1 MREVAV
7 IGAGQT
13 KFGKLY
19 ELGVREIAEEAILEA
34 IKDSGVQP
42 KDIETVYCGS
52 MGMSPDTP
60 MMIGQI
66 AAEQAGI
73 KGVPITRVEN
83 ACASGSNAFRDA
95 WLAIQSGLY
104 NVALV
109 IGIEK
114 MSTPTL
120 DYARFASRFG
130 GGDAMMEGVMG
141 FFPPGIFGMIARI
154 RMEKYGTTR
163 KEMALVAV
171 KNHKHGSLNPKAHY
185 RNIITVE
192 DVLNSRPVS
201 EPLNVLDCCP
211 ITDGGAAVIL
221 AAKEYVK
228 KFKGEPVWV
237 IGSAQVSGTY
247 EVPEDMHP
255 DTTKRAAKIA
265 YEMAGVGPEDIDVA
279 EVHDCFSVA
288 ELGHYEDLG
297 FCKEGEAGKLI
308 SEGTTALGGKLP
320 VNPSGGLLAK
330 GHPIGATGVAQIVEI
345 VQQLRGRCDK
355 RQVNGAK
362 IGLTHNGGGFR
373 HGDTGIVVVNIFK
386 KN

>member
-1 MREVAV
+1 MRDVAV
-7 IGAGQT
+7 IGIGQT

-19 ELGVREIAEEAILEA
+19 EYGVRELAEEAILHA
-34 IKDSGVQP
+34 IKDSGVKP
-42 KDIETVYCGS
+42 ANIEIVYCGS

-109 IGIEK
+109 IGVEK

-141 FFPPGIFGMIARI
+141 FFPPGIFGMIARL

-163 KEMALVAV
+163 KQMALVAV

-185 RNIITVE
+185 RNIITVDE
-192 DVLNSRPVS
+192 VLNSRPVS

-211 ITDGGAAVIL
+211 ITDGAAAVVL
-221 AAKEYVK
+221 TSKEYVK
-228 KFKGEPVWV
+228 KFSGEPVWIV
-237 IGSAQVSGTY
+237 GSAQVSGTY
-247 EVPEDMHP
+247 EITNDMHP

-265 YEMAGVGPEDIDVA
+265 YEMAGIGPEDINVA

-308 SEGTTALGGKLP
+308 EEGITAIGGKLP

-345 VQQLRGRCDK
+345 VQQLRGRCVE